1 MKVSVIIPTYK
12 PQDYLWECL
21 DSLCNQT
28 MPHDEYEVVVV
39 LNGEREPYEQ
49 DIRDYFF
56 RAHCGVAWKY
66 AYSQEAGV
74 SNARNV
80 GLDMATGKYITFIDD
95 DDYVSPTYL
104 EGLYNASSPE
114 CIGVSHPVA
123 FLDATGERVKYRLED
138 TYLRV
143 ARNKSK
149 RKMEFQEARRIFQS
163 PCMTML
169 HRDIIG
175 ERRFD
180 RAFRNGEDS
189 LFMFMISDKFSLM
202 ECANEDV
209 IYFRRIRMGSAN
221 FSTTFSN
228 RLRNSLKMILRYT
241 ETYAH
246 DIRSYRFSFY
256 LTRVLGAIK
265 TIFVA

>member
-1 MKVSVIIPTYK
+1 MKVSVIIPTYR
-12 PQDYLWECL
+12 PQSYLWECL
-21 DSLCNQT
+21 GSLCNQT
-28 MPHDEYEVVVV
+28 MKHDEYEVVVV

-49 DIRDYFF
+49 DVRDFF

-80 GLDMATGKYITFIDD
+80 GLDMASGKYITFIDD

-104 EGLYNASSPE
+104 EGLYNASGQE

-138 TYLRV
+138 TYERAV
-143 ARNKSK
+143 GSK
-149 RKMEFQEARRIFQS
+149 GMRRLDFQVVRRILQS
-163 PCMTML
+163 PCMMML

-180 RAFRNGEDS
+180 RTFRNGEDS
-189 LFMFMISDKFSLM
+189 LFMFMISDKFSLI
-202 ECANEDV
+202 ECASEDV

-221 FSTTFSN
+221 FSTTFSY

-241 ETYAH
+241 EMYVH

-265 TIFVA
+265 TILIA

>member
-12 PQDYLWECL
+12 PQDYLWECI

-28 MPHDEYEVVVV
+28 MPHDEYEVIVV
-39 LNGEREPYEQ
+39 LNGEREPFESQ
-49 DIRDYFF
+49 IREY
-56 RAHCGVAWKY
+56 
-66 AYSQEAGV
+66 V
-74 SNARNV
+74 SSHAEMNWNYVYQGMASVSAARNL
-80 GLDMATGKYITFIDD
+80 GLDLARGEYIAFVDD

-138 TYLRV
+138 TYERAV
-143 ARNKSK
+143 GSK
-149 RKMEFQEARRIFQS
+149 GMRRLDFQVVRRILQS
-163 PCMTML
+163 PCMMML

-180 RAFRNGEDS
+180 RTLRNGEDS
-189 LFMFMISDKFSLM
+189 LFMFMISDKFSLI
-202 ECANEDV
+202 ECASEDV

-221 FSTTFSN
+221 FSMTFSY
-228 RLRNSLKMILRYT
+228 RLRNSLKMIVRYT
-241 ETYAH
+241 EMYVH

-256 LTRVLGAIK
+256 LTRVLGAFK
-265 TIFVA
+265 TIFIA